1 MKFPLQYIRF
11 LVKSYECSNM
21 VAHLLRWSLPE
32 IKDCLEEAGFRS
44 VHFWLR
50 EMPAAKEMR
59 STEGFGVARDAKY
72 EEVKSFQQQDAWNA
86 YVVAVAK

>member
-1 MKFPLQYIRF
+1 MVG
-11 LVKSYECSNM
+11 LVR
-21 VAHLLRWSLPE
+21 RWSLPE

-50 EMPAAKEMR
+50 EMPDTEENRM
-59 STEGFGVARDAKY
+59 TEGFGAGRDVKY

-86 YVVAVAK
+86 YIVGVA